1 MNARFYAPGNHAPG
15 ITFDLSEEEAQ
26 HATRVLRLGVG
37 AAIRIFDGRG
47 QEFDAGIV
55 EVGKHTVRVEVGR
68 LRSATPETG
77 VALMLVQA
85 VLKGD
90 KMDDVIRDAVM
101 LGVSAIQP
109 IVTER
114 TAISLAALNRGDR
127 RERWERIAV
136 SSTKQCG
143 RAVVPA
149 IRTPVPFGRPVFSA
163 AEDTLSVMC
172 VEPGLAAGGNP
183 VSSLPTRPPRAAQ
196 VLVGP
201 EGGWTPEEVA
211 RGVTS
216 ASLLTLGGRTLRADA
231 MALIALTA
239 ILTHWREM

>member
-15 ITFDLSEEEAQ
+15 MLLNLSEEEAQ

-47 QEFDAGIV
+47 QEFDSTIV
-55 EVGKHTVRVEVGR
+55 GVGKNSVQVEVGR
-68 LRSATPETG
+68 LRPAAPEAG
-77 VALMLVQA
+77 VAVTLVQA

-101 LGVSAIQP
+101 LGVAAIQP

-127 RERWERIAV
+127 RERWERVAV

-143 RAVVPA
+143 RAVVPT
-149 IRTPVPFGRPVFSA
+149 IGTPAPFGRA
-163 AEDTLSVMC
+163 ILAEDALNVMC
-172 VEPGLAAGGNP
+172 VEPGLAAGGHL
-183 VSSLPTRPPRAAQ
+183 VSSLPPRPPRAVH

-201 EGGWTPEEVA
+201 EGGWAPEEVA

-216 ASLLTLGGRTLRADA
+216 ASLITLGGRTLRADA
-231 MALIALTA
+231 MALVAITAL
-239 ILTHWREM
+239 LTHWREM